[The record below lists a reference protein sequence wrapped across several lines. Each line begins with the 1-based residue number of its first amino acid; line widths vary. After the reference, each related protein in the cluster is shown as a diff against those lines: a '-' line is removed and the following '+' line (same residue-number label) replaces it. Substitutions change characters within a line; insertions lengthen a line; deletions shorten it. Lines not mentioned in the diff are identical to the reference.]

1 MQTISE
7 NQLLEILL
15 NQKNRSNKT
24 ISLKT
29 KTIPECLKKSR
40 LNKQTLRERFGTD
53 KIFKES
59 SLTVQINTIY
69 ENSVN
74 NRLEKDGQETDF
86 KSSGMNYGNFIMD
99 SRCVIEDSGKY
110 YLRTYQTNSKLGKN
124 SRFLKD
130 DGSEIVGEELQQLK
144 DEFLKEKPEFISSQN
159 LSYEDS
165 CKPTNYKFASL
176 NEITIDGEHFVIER
190 N

>member
-29 KTIPECLKKSR
+29 KTFPKCLKKSR
-40 LNKQTLRERFGTD
+40 LNKQTLKERFGTE
-53 KIFKES
+53 KILKES

-74 NRLEKDGQETDF
+74 NRLEKDGQEKDF
-86 KSSGMNYGNFIMD
+86 KSSGMNYGNFVMD

-130 DGSEIVGEELQQLK
+130 DGTEIVDEQLQQLK
-144 DEFLKEKPEFISSQN
+144 DEFLDEKPEFISSQN

-165 CKPTNYKFASL
+165 CKPTNYKFSSL